1 MLLDAFAKRRLSNL
15 STRLVVIL
23 FILLISNIIDVVELE
38 RRVILILLLPCMLFV
53 LFDLD

>member
-23 FILLISNIIDVVELE
+23 FILLISNIIDVVKLE